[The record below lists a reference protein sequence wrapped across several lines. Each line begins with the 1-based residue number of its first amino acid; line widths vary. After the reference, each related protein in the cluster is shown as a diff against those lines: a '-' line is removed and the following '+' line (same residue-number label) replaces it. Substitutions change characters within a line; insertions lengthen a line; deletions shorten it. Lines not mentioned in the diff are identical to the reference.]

1 MLELNLDPIEQMKY
15 YECGD
20 FPFNFYLTNIDAPAS
35 ALSTE
40 KFILDWM
47 NNMPE
52 GKVANWV
59 VKQIKAVE
67 LRPLAIISLSRREVT
82 ILGGW
87 RAG

>member
-1 MLELNLDPIEQMKY
+1 MLELNLDPVEQMKY

-20 FPFNFYLTNIDAPAS
+20 FPFNFYLTSINPPAS

-40 KFILDWM
+40 KCILDWM

-59 VKQIKAVE
+59 VMT
-67 LRPLAIISLSRREVT
+67 PLTSTLWQYVYVS
-82 ILGGW
+82 
-87 RAG
+87 